1 MSDLISRTAAIAAIE
16 NARQLFALP
25 DDVPGSRMVNAG
37 FAAARGALEKVPPKS
52 GWISVNSRL
61 PEEDKRVLIY
71 DDVCREVCVA
81 NLYDGTWH
89 GEAYQEEHDA
99 SHWQPLP
106 APPVN

>member
-1 MSDLISRTAAIAAIE
+1 MSDLISREAAIATIE
-16 NARQLFALP
+16 NARQLLALP

-37 FAAARGALEKVPPKS
+37 FAAARGALEKVPPES

-81 NLYDGTWH
+81 NLYEGVWH

-99 SHWQPLP
+99 SHWMELP
-106 APPVN
+106 TPPVG